1 MGIKKENI
9 KMLQKLKANRK
20 QQYVRISWGKMLLY
34 TLIDFNNKLLLIFF
48 PH

>member
-1 MGIKKENI
+1 MEIKKENI

-20 QQYVRISWGKMLLY
+20 QQYVRISRGKMLLY

>member
-9 KMLQKLKANRK
+9 KMLQKTNRK
-20 QQYVRISWGKMLLY
+20 QQYVRISRGKMLLY